1 MTSRPVDWLGDL
13 LTFMVAGL
21 GLVLLAPLLLVISLC
36 IYAESGRP
44 VFFRQRRVGRREGLF
59 WMYKFRTM
67 LANGD
72 EGKITTNSDPRVT
85 QVGSVLRRYKLDELP
100 QLWNVLRGEMTLVG
114 PRPEV
119 PELWHFF
126 PATWRAAI
134 SSLKPGITG
143 LASLVMREESKLF
156 REDRRSIEDRYRR
169 EVVPV
174 KMRLELRYLLRRSL
188 LYDFEIVICSLLYA
202 IFPRVSVR
210 RRAFR
215 ALSIEDEVAQ

>member
-1 MTSRPVDWLGDL
+1 
-13 LTFMVAGL
+13 
-21 GLVLLAPLLLVISLC
+21 
-36 IYAESGRP
+36 
-44 VFFRQRRVGRREGLF
+44 
-59 WMYKFRTM
+59 M